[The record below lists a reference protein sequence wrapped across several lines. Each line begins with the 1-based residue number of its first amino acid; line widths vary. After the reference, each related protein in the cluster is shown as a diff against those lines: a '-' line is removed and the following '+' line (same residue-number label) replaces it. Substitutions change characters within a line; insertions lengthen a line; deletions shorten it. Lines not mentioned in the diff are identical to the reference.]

1 MFQESDDKLKGTA
14 RSDTAIFIALI
25 AAFFLIGG
33 VATALKTRFDSP
45 LPIYAAAAIFAG
57 LIYLI
62 YKLRI
67 VGWRYTVFYK
77 EPEPEYDPRFDEEII
92 HEDYPYPVG
101 TVVIEKTVSAKGEIL
116 AVIKREELV
125 ALLEPGE
132 SFEADEEAVLG
143 PRKREVSSSIV
154 FRREGKLYRAFFT
167 PSDQFKE
174 LVRGLISD
182 R

>member
-45 LPIYAAAAIFAG
+45 LPIYAAAAIFAV

-67 VGWRYTVFYK
+67 VGWRY
-77 EPEPEYDPRFDEEII
+77 
-92 HEDYPYPVG
+92 
-101 TVVIEKTVSAKGEIL
+101 
-116 AVIKREELV
+116 
-125 ALLEPGE
+125 
-132 SFEADEEAVLG
+132 
-143 PRKREVSSSIV
+143 
-154 FRREGKLYRAFFT
+154 
-167 PSDQFKE
+167 
-174 LVRGLISD
+174 
-182 R
+182 